1 MNKRI
6 NALLIGDNGVDVW
19 HPLEP
24 ARQQL
29 VQIIGESTNLTVT
42 EDYDSLKELS
52 RDEFDVVISYTDC
65 WLRDLT
71 TEQTA
76 GLITFVAGGGGILV
90 IHNGISLQRSS
101 ELAQMIGAK
110 FITHPPYQILS
121 YHGIEPTHPLLE
133 GVPDFVMGEEP
144 YVVEF
149 DPFAPVKVFLEYE
162 YQGRRYPAAWENGF
176 GLSKIIYLQ
185 PGHDARSFEPEPF
198 RQLIRN
204 SVVYAAG
211 CRPVTTA
218 T

>member
-65 WLRDLT
+65 WLRNLT

-76 GLITFVAGGGGILV
+76 GLITFVAGG
-90 IHNGISLQRSS
+90 
-101 ELAQMIGAK
+101 EA
-110 FITHPPYQILS
+110 Y
-121 YHGIEPTHPLLE
+121 
-133 GVPDFVMGEEP
+133 
-144 YVVEF
+144 
-149 DPFAPVKVFLEYE
+149 
-162 YQGRRYPAAWENGF
+162 W
-176 GLSKIIYLQ
+176 
-185 PGHDARSFEPEPF
+185 
-198 RQLIRN
+198 
-204 SVVYAAG
+204 
-211 CRPVTTA
+211 
-218 T
+218 